1 MHEKSI
7 FKRASCLAERSAC
20 SAAACAD
27 PRPTIKKEKPVF
39 CYQCEQTDRTGA
51 RPGCASAKGNCGK
64 DATTADLQDLLVH
77 AVKGVAQYGA
87 LARGMGEPDREADR
101 FVLYAMF
108 TTLTNVNFH
117 AARFVTLLRE
127 AAQIRDR
134 VKGVCEAV
142 ARDTGTVLPTLSG
155 PATWQPAAE
164 LAGMLEQAANVG
176 IEAGA
181 DKVGADIIGLRALV
195 VYGLKG
201 VCAYAHHAQVL
212 GYESD
217 EVYAGIEAALD
228 FLAHDPADVDA
239 LLAKAL
245 ELGRL
250 NLKVMELLDSAN
262 TGRFGAQQP
271 TSVRVTPVAGKAIL
285 VSGHDLGDLHAL
297 LEQTAGTG
305 IQVYTHGEMLP
316 AHAYPTLKAFPHL
329 AGNYGGAWQDQQ
341 SDFAHFPGPILMT
354 SNCIIEPLPQYR
366 QRIFTTGPVGWPG
379 VRHLEHHDFS
389 TLIQAARALPG
400 FPATAPEET
409 ITVGFGRHAV
419 LGVADKVIDAVK
431 AGQIRHFFLIGGCDG
446 AAPGRNY
453 YTEFAEQAPGDTVVM
468 TLGCNKYRFNRHAFG
483 DIGGIPRLLDIG
495 QCNDSYSAIR
505 IATALVDAFE
515 CGVNDLP
522 LSLVISWFEQKA
534 AAVLLT
540 LLALG
545 LRNIRLGPTLPAFLT
560 PGVLD
565 VLVEQ
570 FGIQPIGEAGADL
583 AASLSRQAA

>member
-1 MHEKSI
+1 M
-7 FKRASCLAERSAC
+7 
-20 SAAACAD
+20 
-27 PRPTIKKEKPVF
+27 F

-64 DATTADLQDLLVH
+64 DSTTADLQDLLVH
-77 AVKGVAQYGA
+77 AVKGIAQYGA
-87 LARGMGEPDREADR
+87 IARTMGEPDRAAER

-127 AAQIRDR
+127 AAQTRDR
-134 VKGVCEAV
+134 VKAACEAH
-142 ARDTGTVLPTLSG
+142 ARAAGTAVPVLHG
-155 PATWQPAAE
+155 PAEWQPADD
-164 LAGMLEQAANVG
+164 LAGLLKQAASVG
-176 IEAGA
+176 IDAGL
-181 DKVGADIIGLRALV
+181 DTVGADIVGLRALV
-195 VYGLKG
+195 LYGLKG

-212 GYESD
+212 GYERD
-217 EVYAGIEAALD
+217 DIYEGVDAALA
-228 FLAHDPADVDA
+228 FLAANPADVDA
-239 LLAKAL
+239 LLAHAL
-245 ELGRL
+245 DLGRL
-250 NLKVMELLDSAN
+250 NLTVMELLDNAN

-271 TSVRVTPVAGKAIL
+271 SAVRVSPVAGKAIL

-316 AHAYPTLKAFPHL
+316 AHAYPSLKAFPHL

-341 SDFAHFPGPILMT
+341 SDFARFPGPILMT

-379 VRHLEHHDFS
+379 VRHLEHHDFP
-389 TLIQAARALPG
+389 TLIRAAQALPG
-400 FPATAPEET
+400 FQATAPEET

-453 YTEFAEQAPGDTVVM
+453 YTEFAEQAPDDTVVM

-505 IATALVDAFE
+505 IATALADAFE

-545 LRNIRLGPTLPAFLT
+545 IRNIRLGPTLPAFVT
-560 PGVLD
+560 PGVLA
-565 VLVEQ
+565 VLVDQ
-570 FGIQPIGEAGADL
+570 FGIQPIGDAGADL
-583 AASLSRQAA
+583 AAALARRAA

>member
-1 MHEKSI
+1 M
-7 FKRASCLAERSAC
+7 
-20 SAAACAD
+20 
-27 PRPTIKKEKPVF
+27 F

-64 DATTADLQDLLVH
+64 DSTTADLQDLLVH
-77 AVKGVAQYGA
+77 AVKGIAQYGA
-87 LARGMGEPDREADR
+87 IARTMGVPDRDAER

-117 AARFVTLLRE
+117 AARFVALLRE
-127 AAQIRDR
+127 AAQTRDR
-134 VKGVCEAV
+134 VKAACEAH
-142 ARDTGTVLPTLSG
+142 ARAAGTAPPVLHG
-155 PATWQPAAE
+155 PAEWQPADD
-164 LAGMLEQAANVG
+164 LAGLLKQAASVG
-176 IEAGA
+176 IDAGL
-181 DKVGADIIGLRALV
+181 DTVGADIVGLRALV
-195 VYGLKG
+195 LYGLKG

-212 GYESD
+212 GYERD
-217 EVYAGIEAALD
+217 DIYEGVDAALA
-228 FLAHDPADVDA
+228 FLAGNPADVDA
-239 LLAKAL
+239 LLAHAL
-245 ELGRL
+245 DLGRL
-250 NLKVMELLDSAN
+250 NLTVMELLDNAN
-262 TGRFGAQQP
+262 TGRFGVQQP
-271 TSVRVTPVAGKAIL
+271 SAVRVSPVAGKAIL

-316 AHAYPTLKAFPHL
+316 AHAYPSLKAFPHL

-341 SDFAHFPGPILMT
+341 SDFARFPGPILMT

-366 QRIFTTGPVGWPG
+366 QRIFTTGPVGWRG
-379 VRHLEHHDFS
+379 VRHLEHHDFP
-389 TLIQAARALPG
+389 TLIRAAQALPG
-400 FPATAPEET
+400 FQATAPEET

-453 YTEFAEQAPGDTVVM
+453 YTEFAEQAPDDTVVM

-505 IATALVDAFE
+505 IATALADAFE

-545 LRNIRLGPTLPAFLT
+545 IRNIRLGPTLPAFVT
-560 PGVLD
+560 PGVLA
-565 VLVEQ
+565 VLVDQ
-570 FGIQPIGEAGADL
+570 FGIQPIGDAGADL
-583 AASLSRQAA
+583 AAALARRAA

>member
-1 MHEKSI
+1 M
-7 FKRASCLAERSAC
+7 
-20 SAAACAD
+20 
-27 PRPTIKKEKPVF
+27 F
-39 CYQCEQTDRTGA
+39 CDQCEQTDRTGA

-77 AVKGVAQYGA
+77 AAKGIAQYGA
-87 LARGMGEPDREADR
+87 LARGMGEPDRESDR

-164 LAGMLEQAANVG
+164 LAGMLEQAANV
-176 IEAGA
+176 
-181 DKVGADIIGLRALV
+181 
-195 VYGLKG
+195 
-201 VCAYAHHAQVL
+201 
-212 GYESD
+212 
-217 EVYAGIEAALD
+217 GIEAALD

-505 IATALVDAFE
+505 IATALADAFE

>member
-1 MHEKSI
+1 M
-7 FKRASCLAERSAC
+7 
-20 SAAACAD
+20 
-27 PRPTIKKEKPVF
+27 F

-77 AVKGVAQYGA
+77 AVKGIARYGA
-87 LARGMGEPDREADR
+87 LARRLGEPDREAER

-117 AARFVTLLRE
+117 AARFVAMLRE

-134 VKGVCEAV
+134 VKAACEAK
-142 ARDTGTVLPTLSG
+142 ARAIGQAVPALDG
-155 PATWQPAAE
+155 PAAWQPADD
-164 LAGMLEQAANVG
+164 LAGLLAQASAVG

-181 DKVGADIIGLRALV
+181 DAVGEDVIGLRALV
-195 VYGLKG
+195 LYGLKG
-201 VCAYAHHAQVL
+201 VCAYAHHARVL
-212 GYESD
+212 GYERD
-217 EVYAGIEAALD
+217 EVFAGVEAALAS
-228 FLAHDPADVDA
+228 LAAAPTDITA
-239 LLAKAL
+239 LLGQAL

-250 NLKVMELLDSAN
+250 NLMVLELLDNAN
-262 TGRFGAQQP
+262 TGRFGTQRP
-271 TSVRVTPVAGKAIL
+271 TAVRVSPVAGKAIL

-316 AHAYPTLKAFPHL
+316 AHAYPMLKAFPHL

-341 SDFAHFPGPILMT
+341 SDFAHFPGPVLMT

-379 VRHLEHHDFS
+379 VRHLEHHDFPM
-389 TLIQAARALPG
+389 LIRAAQALPG
-400 FPATAPEET
+400 FPATAPEQT

-419 LGVADKVIDAVK
+419 LGVAGQVLAAIK

-453 YTEFAEQAPGDTVVM
+453 YTDFARQAPADTVVM

-483 DIGGIPRLLDIG
+483 EIGGIPRLLDLG

-505 IATALVDAFE
+505 IATALAGE
-515 CGVNDLP
+515 LGCAVNELP
-522 LSLVISWFEQKA
+522 LSFVVSWFEQKA
-534 AAVLLT
+534 VAVLLT
-540 LLALG
+540 MLALG
-545 LRNIRLGPTLPAFLT
+545 LRNIHLGPSLPAFLT
-560 PGVLD
+560 PGALA

-570 FGIQPIGEAGADL
+570 FGIRPIGDASEDL
-583 AASLSRQAA
+583 AAALAHTAA

>member
-1 MHEKSI
+1 M
-7 FKRASCLAERSAC
+7 
-20 SAAACAD
+20 
-27 PRPTIKKEKPVF
+27 F

-77 AVKGVAQYGA
+77 AVKGIAQYGA
-87 LARGMGEPDREADR
+87 VARALGAPDRDADR

-117 AARFVTLLRE
+117 AARFVALLRD
-127 AAQIRDR
+127 AAQTRDR
-134 VKGVCEAV
+134 VKAACEAK
-142 ARDTGTVLPTLSG
+142 ARAMGAVIPVLHG
-155 PATWQPAAE
+155 PAMWQPAGD
-164 LAGMLEQAANVG
+164 LAGLLEQAAAVG
-176 IEAGA
+176 IDAGL
-181 DKVGADIIGLRALV
+181 DKVGADIVGLRALV
-195 VYGLKG
+195 LYGLKG
-201 VCAYAHHAQVL
+201 VCAYAHHARVL
-212 GYESD
+212 GYERD
-217 EVYAGIEAALD
+217 DIYEGVEAALA
-228 FLAHDPADVDA
+228 FLARDPDDVDA
-239 LLAKAL
+239 LLAQAL

-250 NLKVMELLDSAN
+250 NLTVMELLDSAN

-271 TSVRVTPVAGKAIL
+271 TAVRVSPVAGKAIL

-305 IQVYTHGEMLP
+305 IHVYTHGEMLP
-316 AHAYPTLKAFPHL
+316 AHAYPALKAFPHL
-329 AGNYGGAWQDQQ
+329 VGNYGGAWQDQQ

-354 SNCIIEPLPQYR
+354 SNCIIEPMPQYR

-389 TLIQAARALPG
+389 TLIRAAQALPG
-400 FPATAPEET
+400 FPATAPEQT

-453 YTEFAEQAPGDTVVM
+453 YTEFAEQAPDDTVVM

-483 DIGGIPRLLDIG
+483 DIGGIPRLLDVG

-505 IATALVDAFE
+505 IATALADAFD

-545 LRNIRLGPTLPAFLT
+545 LRNIRLGPTLPAFVT
-560 PGVLD
+560 PGVLA

-570 FGIQPIGEAGADL
+570 FGIQPIGDAGADL
-583 AASLSRQAA
+583 AASLARKAA

>member
-1 MHEKSI
+1 M
-7 FKRASCLAERSAC
+7 
-20 SAAACAD
+20 
-27 PRPTIKKEKPVF
+27 F

-77 AVKGVAQYGA
+77 AVKGIAQYGA
-87 LARGMGEPDREADR
+87 VARALGAPDRDADR

-117 AARFVTLLRE
+117 AARFVALLRD
-127 AAQIRDR
+127 AAQTRDR
-134 VKGVCEAV
+134 VKAACEAK
-142 ARDTGTVLPTLSG
+142 ARAMGAVIPVLHG
-155 PATWQPAAE
+155 PAMWQPAGD
-164 LAGMLEQAANVG
+164 LAGLLEQAAAVG
-176 IEAGA
+176 IDAGL
-181 DKVGADIIGLRALV
+181 DKVGADIVGLRALV
-195 VYGLKG
+195 LYGLKG
-201 VCAYAHHAQVL
+201 VCAYAHHARVL
-212 GYESD
+212 GYERD
-217 EVYAGIEAALD
+217 DIYEGVEAALA
-228 FLAHDPADVDA
+228 FLARDPDDVDA
-239 LLAKAL
+239 LLAQAL

-250 NLKVMELLDSAN
+250 NLTVMELLDSAN

-271 TSVRVTPVAGKAIL
+271 TAVRVSPVAGKAIL

-305 IQVYTHGEMLP
+305 IHVYTHGEMLP
-316 AHAYPTLKAFPHL
+316 AHAYPALNAFPHL
-329 AGNYGGAWQDQQ
+329 VGNYGGAWQDQQ

-354 SNCIIEPLPQYR
+354 SNCIIEPMPQYR

-389 TLIQAARALPG
+389 TLIRAAQALPG
-400 FPATAPEET
+400 FPATAPEQT

-453 YTEFAEQAPGDTVVM
+453 YTEFAEQAPDDTVVM

-483 DIGGIPRLLDIG
+483 DIGGIPRLLDVG

-505 IATALVDAFE
+505 IATALADAFD
-515 CGVNDLP
+515 CGMNDLP

-545 LRNIRLGPTLPAFLT
+545 LRNIRLGPTLPAFVT
-560 PGVLD
+560 PGVLA

-570 FGIQPIGEAGADL
+570 FGIQPIGDAGADL
-583 AASLSRQAA
+583 AASLARKAA

>member
-1 MHEKSI
+1 M
-7 FKRASCLAERSAC
+7 
-20 SAAACAD
+20 
-27 PRPTIKKEKPVF
+27 F

-64 DATTADLQDLLVH
+64 DSTTADLQDLLVH
-77 AVKGVAQYGA
+77 AVKGIAQYGA
-87 LARGMGEPDREADR
+87 IARTMGEPDREAER

-117 AARFVTLLRE
+117 AARFVALLRE
-127 AAQIRDR
+127 AAQTRDR
-134 VKGVCEAV
+134 VKAACEAH
-142 ARDTGTVLPTLSG
+142 ARAAGTAPPVLHG
-155 PATWQPAAE
+155 PAEWQPADD
-164 LAGMLEQAANVG
+164 LAGLLKQAASVG
-176 IEAGA
+176 IDAGL
-181 DKVGADIIGLRALV
+181 DTVGADIVGLRALV
-195 VYGLKG
+195 LYGLKG

-212 GYESD
+212 GYERD
-217 EVYAGIEAALD
+217 DIYEGVDAALA
-228 FLAHDPADVDA
+228 FLAGNPADVDA
-239 LLAKAL
+239 LLAHAL
-245 ELGRL
+245 DLGRL
-250 NLKVMELLDSAN
+250 NLTVMELLDNAN
-262 TGRFGAQQP
+262 TGRFGVQQP
-271 TSVRVTPVAGKAIL
+271 SAVRVSPVAGKAIL

-316 AHAYPTLKAFPHL
+316 AHAYPSLKAFPHL

-341 SDFAHFPGPILMT
+341 SDFARFPGPILMT

-379 VRHLEHHDFS
+379 VRHLEHHDFP
-389 TLIQAARALPG
+389 TLIRAAQALPG
-400 FPATAPEET
+400 FQATAPEQT

-453 YTEFAEQAPGDTVVM
+453 YTEFAEQAPDDTVVM

-505 IATALVDAFE
+505 IATALADAFE

-545 LRNIRLGPTLPAFLT
+545 IRNIRLGPTLPAFVT
-560 PGVLD
+560 PGVLA
-565 VLVEQ
+565 VLVDQ
-570 FGIQPIGEAGADL
+570 FGIQPIGDAGADL
-583 AASLSRQAA
+583 AAALARRAA

>member
-1 MHEKSI
+1 M
-7 FKRASCLAERSAC
+7 
-20 SAAACAD
+20 
-27 PRPTIKKEKPVF
+27 F

-64 DATTADLQDLLVH
+64 DSTTADLQDLLVH
-77 AVKGVAQYGA
+77 AVKGIAQYGA
-87 LARGMGEPDREADR
+87 IARTMGEPDRAAER

-127 AAQIRDR
+127 AAQTRDR
-134 VKGVCEAV
+134 VKAACEAH
-142 ARDTGTVLPTLSG
+142 ARAAGTAVPVLHG
-155 PATWQPAAE
+155 PAEWQPADD
-164 LAGMLEQAANVG
+164 LAGLLKQAASVG
-176 IEAGA
+176 IDAGL
-181 DKVGADIIGLRALV
+181 DTVGADIVGLRALV
-195 VYGLKG
+195 LYGLKG

-212 GYESD
+212 GYERD
-217 EVYAGIEAALD
+217 DIYEGVDAALA
-228 FLAHDPADVDA
+228 FLAANPADVDA
-239 LLAKAL
+239 LLAHVL
-245 ELGRL
+245 DLGRL
-250 NLKVMELLDSAN
+250 NLTVMELLDNAN

-271 TSVRVTPVAGKAIL
+271 SAVRVSPVAGKAIL

-316 AHAYPTLKAFPHL
+316 AHAYPSLKAFPHL

-341 SDFAHFPGPILMT
+341 SDFARFPGPILMT

-379 VRHLEHHDFS
+379 VRHLEHHDFP
-389 TLIQAARALPG
+389 TLIRAAQALPG
-400 FPATAPEET
+400 FQATAPEET

-453 YTEFAEQAPGDTVVM
+453 YTEFAEQAPDDTVVM

-505 IATALVDAFE
+505 IATALADAFE

-545 LRNIRLGPTLPAFLT
+545 IRNIRLGPTLPAFVT
-560 PGVLD
+560 PGVLA
-565 VLVEQ
+565 VLVDQ
-570 FGIQPIGEAGADL
+570 FGIQPIGDAGADL
-583 AASLSRQAA
+583 AAALARRAA